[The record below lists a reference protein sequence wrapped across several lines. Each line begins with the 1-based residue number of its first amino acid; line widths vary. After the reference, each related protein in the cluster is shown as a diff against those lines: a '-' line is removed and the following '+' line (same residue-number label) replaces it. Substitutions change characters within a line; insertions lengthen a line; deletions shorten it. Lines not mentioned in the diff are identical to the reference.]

1 MFLYDLINYKPKV
14 IRTNRFVVEHANR
27 DKIQDKES
35 KTMCGIVGAVAN
47 RNVVS
52 TLIEGLSRLEYRGY
66 DSAGVAVLNSAG
78 IERVR
83 AVGRVS
89 AMTEKANESQL
100 SGLVGIGHTRW
111 ATHGG
116 VTESNAHPH
125 VSPSQSSGEI
135 AVVHNGIIEN
145 HDEQRAHLKTLGYV
159 FESQTD
165 TEVIA
170 HLIHHYHQSL
180 ALLAATQKAVSELTG
195 AFAISVISKKEP
207 EHMVTARLGCPLLIG
222 LGEGENFIAS
232 DVSAVLSVTRKV
244 IYLEDG
250 DVADIR
256 REGVNIFGRDGT
268 QVTRK
273 IHMSDVSLASLELG
287 PYSHFMQ
294 KEIHEQP
301 RALTDTI
308 EALIDDNHFSPALF
322 GEGAAGVFEQV
333 DSILIL
339 AAGTSYYAAL
349 TAKYWLESIAKL
361 PTNVEIAS
369 EYRYRESVP
378 NPRQLIVTISQ
389 SGETLDTMEALKH
402 AKALGQ
408 HLTLAICN
416 VQESA
421 IPRASE
427 LVFYTRAG
435 AEIGVAS
442 TKAFTTQLVA
452 LFTLAATLAKQ
463 RGLLDKETEQSHLNA
478 LRQLAGSV
486 QHALNLE
493 PQIREWAKS
502 FANKQHALF
511 LGRGIH
517 YPIALEGA
525 LKLKEIS
532 YIHAEAYP
540 AGELKHGPLA
550 LVDSDMP
557 VVVIAPN
564 DALLEKV
571 KSNMQEVRARGGE
584 LFVFADAD
592 SHFTESEG
600 VHVIRTPRHV
610 GVLSPILHTI
620 PVQMLAYHAALLKG
634 TDVDKPRNL
643 AKSVTVE

>member
-1 MFLYDLINYKPKV
+1 
-14 IRTNRFVVEHANR
+14 
-27 DKIQDKES
+27 
-35 KTMCGIVGAVAN
+35 MCGIVGAVAN

-66 DSAGVAVLNSAG
+66 DSAGVAVLSSG
-78 IERVR
+78 SIERVR
-83 AVGRVS
+83 AVGRV
-89 AMTEKANESQL
+89 ANMTEKANAVHL
-100 SGLVGIGHTRW
+100 SGEVGIGHTRW

-125 VSPSQSSGEI
+125 VSKGEI

-145 HDEQRAHLKTLGYV
+145 HDEQRTRLKALGYE
-159 FESQTD
+159 FTSQTD

-170 HLIHHYHQSL
+170 HLIHYYHKQGL
-180 ALLAATQKAVSELTG
+180 VLLAATKKAVAELTG
-195 AFAISVISKKEP
+195 AFAISVISTKEP

-256 REGVNIFGRDGT
+256 RDGVTIFDKHDAE
-268 QVTRK
+268 VARK
-273 IHMSDVSLASLELG
+273 IHLSDVSLASLELG
-287 PYSHFMQ
+287 PYAHFMQ

-308 EALIDDNHFSPALF
+308 EALIDDNNFSPALF
-322 GEGAAGVFEQV
+322 GDQGGEVLKQA

-349 TAKYWLESIAKL
+349 TAKYWLESIAKI

-369 EYRYRESVP
+369 EYRYRDSVP

-402 AKALGQ
+402 AKSLGQ
-408 HLTLAICN
+408 NLSLAICN

-421 IPRASE
+421 IPRASA

-452 LFTLAATLAKQ
+452 LFTLAATLAKL
-463 RGLLDKETEQSHLNA
+463 RGLLSVALEQEFLTA

-493 PQIREWAKS
+493 PQIREWAKR
-502 FANKQHALF
+502 FADKEHALF

-550 LVDSDMP
+550 LVDNNMP

-571 KSNMQEVRARGGE
+571 KSNMQEVNARGGE

>member
-1 MFLYDLINYKPKV
+1 
-14 IRTNRFVVEHANR
+14 
-27 DKIQDKES
+27 
-35 KTMCGIVGAVAN
+35 MCGIVGAVAN

-52 TLIEGLSRLEYRGY
+52 NLIEGLSRLEYRGY
-66 DSAGVAVLNSAG
+66 DSAGVAVLNGTG

-125 VSPSQSSGEI
+125 VSPSQTSGEI

-145 HDEQRAHLKTLGYV
+145 HDEQRTHLKSLGYV
-159 FESQTD
+159 FTSQTD

-170 HLIHHYHQSL
+170 HLIHYYHQSL
-180 ALLAATQKAVSELTG
+180 PLLAATQKAVTELTG

-256 REGVNIFGRDGT
+256 RDGVTILGRDGLE
-268 QVTRK
+268 VTRK

-308 EALIDDNHFSPALF
+308 EALIDDNQFSPALF
-322 GEGAAGVFEQV
+322 GEAATDVFKQV

-421 IPRASE
+421 IPRASA

-463 RGLLDKETEQSHLNA
+463 RGLLDNEAEQSHLNA

-550 LVDSDMP
+550 LVDGEMP

-571 KSNMQEVRARGGE
+571 KSNMQEVKARGGE

-620 PVQMLAYHAALLKG
+620 PVQMLAYYSALLKG

>member
-1 MFLYDLINYKPKV
+1 
-14 IRTNRFVVEHANR
+14 
-27 DKIQDKES
+27 
-35 KTMCGIVGAVAN
+35 MCGIVGAVAN
-47 RNVVS
+47 RSVVP

-66 DSAGVAVLNSAG
+66 DSAGIAVLNGHG

-83 AVGRVS
+83 AVGRVA
-89 AMTEKANESQL
+89 AMTEKAEATKIT
-100 SGLVGIGHTRW
+100 GHVGIGHTRW

-125 VSPSQSSGEI
+125 VSKEQI

-145 HDEQRAHLKTLGYV
+145 HDEQRARLKTLGYE
-159 FESQTD
+159 FTSQTD

-170 HLIHHYHQSL
+170 HLIHYYHQTL
-180 ALLAATQKAVSELTG
+180 NLLAATQKAVAELTG
-195 AFAISVISKKEP
+195 AFAISVVSVKEP
-207 EHMVTARLGCPLLIG
+207 EHMITARLGCPLLIG

-256 REGVNIFGRDGT
+256 LDGVAILGRDG
-268 QVTRK
+268 QPVQRK
-273 IHMSDVSLASLELG
+273 VHLSDVSLASMELG
-287 PYSHFMQ
+287 PYAHFMQ

-308 EALIDDNHFSPALF
+308 EALIDDNQFSVALF
-322 GEGAAGVFEQV
+322 GDQAEAVFQQV

-349 TAKYWLESIAKL
+349 TAKYWLESLAKL

-369 EYRYRESVP
+369 EYRYRVSVP
-378 NPRQLIVTISQ
+378 NPKQLIVTISQ

-402 AKALGQ
+402 AKSLGQ
-408 HLTLAICN
+408 NLTLAICN

-421 IPRASE
+421 IPRASQ

-463 RGLLDKETEQSHLNA
+463 RGLLDRQAEQTHLSA

-493 PQIREWAKS
+493 PQIREWAKR

-550 LVDSDMP
+550 LVDSSMP

-564 DALLEKV
+564 DDLLEKV
-571 KSNMQEVRARGGE
+571 KSNMQEVHARGGE

-592 SHFTESEG
+592 SHFVESDG

-610 GVLSPILHTI
+610 GLLSPILHTI
-620 PVQMLAYHAALLKG
+620 PVQILAYHAALLKG

>member
-1 MFLYDLINYKPKV
+1 
-14 IRTNRFVVEHANR
+14 
-27 DKIQDKES
+27 
-35 KTMCGIVGAVAN
+35 MCGIVGAVAN

-256 REGVNIFGRDGT
+256 REGVTIFGRDGT